1 MTSRLIMQGTSQV
14 WVTLTQVTQVGQVIQ
29 VGQVG
34 GRRNLK

>member
-14 WVTLTQVTQVGQVIQ
+14 WVTLTQVTQVGQV
-29 VGQVG
+29 GQVG

>member
-14 WVTLTQVTQVGQVIQ
+14 WVTLTQVTQVD
-29 VGQVG
+29 QVG